1 MRRANFSRNDFF
13 GATAAVAVVVV
24 AVLPV
29 DVVDDVDV
37 EPPLDDNNTGVVEL
51 IAIDGATAATLNDV
65 VDNDDVKP
73 GRSTFNAATRSGR
86 PLFFASDN

>member
-13 GATAAVAVVVV
+13 GANAVVVVAV

-37 EPPLDDNNTGVVEL
+37 EPPLDDNKAGVVEL
-51 IAIDGATAATLNDV
+51 IAIDAATAATLNDV
-65 VDNDDVKP
+65 VDDDGVKP